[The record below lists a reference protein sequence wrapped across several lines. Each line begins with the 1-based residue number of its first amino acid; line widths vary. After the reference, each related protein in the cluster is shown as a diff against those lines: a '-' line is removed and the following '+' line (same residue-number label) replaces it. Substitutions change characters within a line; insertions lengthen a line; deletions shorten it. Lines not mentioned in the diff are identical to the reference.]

1 MVPIPEKGYEERSIG
16 RSFAPRLGANWIVRS
31 PVCAHDSWGCVRLE
45 SETKLAERTQS
56 TWIAG
61 RYVYERELGQGGAGR
76 VLLVRDAVGGELLAL
91 KLVAAAAEDQV
102 RAEFALLS
110 GIAHPNLACVLGL
123 LRVDEAMPSLRV
135 PRGTLALV
143 SEFAPGLAADRALR
157 LMAAGAPGRGS
168 AGANAAASK
177 VFATTRSPAPRERQ
191 LALAIGV
198 LDRAARALSAVHAQ
212 GFVHGD
218 VKPANLIVSED
229 SRGLK
234 LIDLGFARAPGF
246 EERPSGTPDYMAPEL
261 FRGELS
267 PAADVYALGVSVWR
281 LLAPPTAAS
290 FAVSPAE
297 LLACSL
303 ADPDASEP
311 LPGWVPAPLAELLRA
326 MRAPDRERRP
336 ANARELI
343 AEIAR
348 LATGLP
354 AELASELSGA
364 AAESRNWKERSL
376 AVSALPFV
384 GHAEARRAFS
394 AALARGPAV
403 AVVGPAGSGRS
414 RLVRDA
420 VFALQLARSKSGGS
434 LPAYRVVRSVPAR
447 LEAGPLIWHVVG
459 ADAVSAVDVARF
471 ARATEVEPNPSLLVL
486 ERTQPLEAADL
497 TQVSLGPLE
506 RIELQR
512 LVSDAL
518 GAEARLTPVVL
529 DEAAAVSGGL
539 AARLCRAIGAGLAA
553 GRDLARPGEWR
564 EASAAQASSAR
575 TEAVLPALPAQA
587 NQLAGLLC
595 VAGGS
600 LSQDRLQPC
609 FESAQS
615 LGEAIQLLCVLG
627 LASRASDGRLRLR
640 PDVTC
645 GLWDE
650 LGAERRRAR
659 ARAVL
664 DVAIGASESAVSRA
678 STPADPFASRERG
691 ADARS
696 EAFLACAL
704 GRTEDALRFFA
715 SSVQRALAS
724 GDPALAV
731 ELVSEV
737 DAYLGAVARTHQLAA
752 FEAEALRALGNYPE
766 ALTVLAR
773 WLPPEAETRKLELDR
788 PPAAGGDARTSA
800 APSGEDSG
808 KLHLLRAEIFRL
820 QGDGAAAG
828 AAARALLDAEDKS
841 ARSPVALGA
850 RTLLARL
857 ALDAGD
863 AERAEREARRV
874 HDEAGDDACGLRA
887 AEVLSLALIHRGQ
900 DAQAQAVLEPALT
913 AARARGERAAE
924 ARLWSVQGSRQQ
936 MAGQLRA
943 AAASFGRAF
952 ELADV
957 AGEFHAAASFR
968 VNLGTAQLDAGELGT
983 ALETLRDGARRL
995 ARLGRDRDVGR
1006 TLYNLALAR
1015 QLIGDYPD
1023 ALRVAE
1029 RAQAAA
1035 VRAGDFA
1042 GAAFACVLRAETAKE
1057 QGELSRAR
1065 ESLEAL
1071 PDLAKLAAF
1080 DRIAVASRAAALCAE
1095 LADEPAA
1102 NAYLTR
1108 AEVDAEHSGSDD
1120 VELGLARAAWF
1131 GLRREWR
1138 EAQRE
1143 AERALGR
1150 AAERGEFALQILALS
1165 AAARAAESRGDASLM
1180 RARLSELRAQLDSAA
1195 LTLSSADRARLR
1207 EVPAYRAALSAL
1219 PAAALDRSALAAKGR
1234 PGSPTAHDRAPAA
1247 DGGDQRFRRLAGIAK
1262 RLTAETHSRRLYELL
1277 LDSAIDLTHAESGF
1291 LMLRDAEGELRVRA
1305 GRTLGERDQ
1314 AERGISH
1321 SIVARVLSSGQAL
1334 STVDALRDERLSGAS
1349 SVHAL
1354 ALRSVLVVPLRSGA
1368 EILGVIYLDDR
1379 LRPFA
1384 FGDDEVA
1391 LLTDL
1396 ADLASIALEAIE
1408 RLRRE
1413 RRAVRRLRATQTE
1426 LARQVE
1432 AQAIEL
1438 ASWKGAKQLAGE
1450 HSGIV
1455 AHSSAMR
1462 DTLEL
1467 ALRIA
1472 RSDVP
1477 VLIRGES
1484 GTGKEL
1490 IAKAI
1495 HAASTRKDAPFVS
1508 ENCGAIPESLL
1519 ESTLFGHVKG
1529 AFTGADRRHH
1539 GLFEAAHGGTL
1550 FLDEIGEMTPSMQV
1564 RLLRVLQDG
1573 EVRPIGG
1580 ERATRVNV
1588 RVLSATHRDV
1598 DAMLERGGFREDLF
1612 YRLAVVS
1619 LVLPP
1624 LRERSEDILPLV
1636 QHFLAKY
1643 APGRATKI
1651 DKRVLERLT
1660 THPWP
1665 GNVRQ
1670 LENEVRRGLAL
1681 SPSDTLR
1688 EEHFSVFAQR
1698 TGTAEITDLDL
1709 RAHVDELERKLIR
1722 RALDAA
1728 RGNQTRAAEMLG
1740 VSRFGLQ
1747 KMLKRLFPT
1756 PPVER

>member
-1 MVPIPEKGYEERSIG
+1 M
-16 RSFAPRLGANWIVRS
+16 
-31 PVCAHDSWGCVRLE
+31 
-45 SETKLAERTQS
+45 
-56 TWIAG
+56 
-61 RYVYERELGQGGAGR
+61 
-76 VLLVRDAVGGELLAL
+76 LLVNDASTGEQLAL

-110 GIAHPNLACVLGL
+110 GIAHPNLARVVGL
-123 LRVDEAMPSLRV
+123 LRIDEAIAALRV
-135 PRGTLALV
+135 PRGTLALI

-157 LMAAGAPGRGS
+157 LMAAGAPGRVP
-168 AGANAAASK
+168 A
-177 VFATTRSPAPRERQ
+177 ATTAAKGAGPRNSAPRERQ

-218 VKPANLIVSED
+218 VKPANLIVAED
-229 SRGLK
+229 GRGLK

-261 FRGELS
+261 FRGESS
-267 PAADVYALGVSVWR
+267 PAVDVYALGVSVWR
-281 LLAPPTAAS
+281 LLAPPMAAR
-290 FAVSPAE
+290 FEASPAE
-297 LLACSL
+297 LLARSL
-303 ADPDASEP
+303 ADPTTSEP
-311 LPGWVPAPLAELLRA
+311 LPAWVPAPLVELLAA
-326 MRAPDRERRP
+326 MRQPDRARRP
-336 ANARELI
+336 ADARELL
-343 AEIAR
+343 AEITR
-348 LATGLP
+348 LATALP
-354 AELASELSGA
+354 AELVSELSGA
-364 AAESRNWKERSL
+364 AAESRSAKERAL

-384 GHAEARRAFS
+384 GQPQARRSFA
-394 AALARGPAV
+394 AALASGPAV
-403 AVVGPAGSGRS
+403 AVVGPEGSGRS

-420 VFALQLARSKSGGS
+420 VFALQLARATTGEA
-434 LPAYRVVRSVPAR
+434 LPDYRVVRSVPAR
-447 LEAGPLIWHVVG
+447 LDAGPIVWHVIG
-459 ADAVSAVDVARF
+459 ADGVTAEEVSRF
-471 ARATEVEPNPSLLVL
+471 ARAAEVEPNPSVLVL
-486 ERTQPLEAADL
+486 ERTLPLEAAAL
-497 TQVSLGPLE
+497 TAVSVGPLM
-506 RIELQR
+506 RVELEQ
-512 LVSDAL
+512 LVSAAL
-518 GAEARLTPVVL
+518 GSGARIAPSAI

-539 AARLCRAIGAGLAA
+539 AARLCRALGAGLAA
-553 GRDLARPGEWR
+553 GRDLSRPGDWR
-564 EASAAQASSAR
+564 ESGAGGERAGS
-575 TEAVLPALPAQA
+575 VLPALSEPAR
-587 NQLAGLLC
+587 NLAEFLC
-595 VAGGS
+595 VSGGS
-600 LSQDRLQPC
+600 SPQDRLQPR
-609 FESAQS
+609 FETEQQ
-615 LGEAIQLLCVLG
+615 LGEAIQLLTALG

-640 PDVTC
+640 PDVART
-645 GLWDE
+645 LWSE
-650 LGAERRRAR
+650 LGEQRRAERAR
-659 ARAVL
+659 GVLGVDAASARPLVGE
-664 DVAIGASESAVSRA
+664 GADHASARH
-678 STPADPFASRERG
+678 TLPADSTRERN

-696 EAFLACAL
+696 EAFLACAT
-704 GRTEDALRFFA
+704 GRVADASRAFA
-715 SSVQRALAS
+715 ASVQRALTN
-724 GDPALAV
+724 GDPALAN
-731 ELVSEV
+731 ELATEAHV
-737 DAYLGAVARTHQLAA
+737 YLGSAAQTQQLAA
-752 FEAEALRALGNYPE
+752 LQADALRALGNYAE
-766 ALTVLAR
+766 ALALLTPWLEQAAADGGGSTRANPSKTVDDVADTSEAR
-773 WLPPEAETRKLELDR
+773 ESGSTGERGPGVARDTTRPARGSAGLSNDAPAESRSDESRD
-788 PPAAGGDARTSA
+788 
-800 APSGEDSG
+800 DSG
-808 KLHLLRAEIFRL
+808 KLRLLRAEILRL
-820 QGDGAAAG
+820 QGDAAG
-828 AAARALLDAEDKS
+828 ASSEAGAILQSEAKAARSSL
-841 ARSPVALGA
+841 ALGA
-850 RTLLARL
+850 STLLARL

-863 AERAEREARRV
+863 VDHAEREARHV
-874 HDEAGDDACGLRA
+874 TEEAGDDPRGLRA
-887 AEVLSLALIHRGQ
+887 AEVLSLALIHRGE
-900 DAQAQAVLEPALT
+900 DSQAQAVLEPALT
-913 AARARGERAAE
+913 AARVRGERAAE
-924 ARLWSVQGSRQQ
+924 ARLWSVQGSRQKL
-936 MAGQLRA
+936 AGQLRA

-952 ELADV
+952 ELADA
-957 AGEFHAAASFR
+957 AGEFHAAASFL

-1029 RAQAAA
+1029 RAEAAA
-1035 VRAGDFA
+1035 TRAGDLA
-1042 GAAFACVLRAETAKE
+1042 GAAFACLIRAEIAKE
-1057 QGELSRAR
+1057 HGEASRAR
-1065 ESLEAL
+1065 ERLESL
-1071 PDLAKLAAF
+1071 PDLATLPVLE
-1080 DRIAVASRAAALCAE
+1080 RVAVEARAAALCAE
-1095 LADEPAA
+1095 LADEAA
-1102 NAYLTR
+1102 ASAYLTR
-1108 AEVDAEHSGSDD
+1108 AEVDAEQAGSDD
-1120 VELGLARAAWF
+1120 VELALARAAWF
-1131 GLRREWR
+1131 GLRRESR

-1143 AERALGR
+1143 AERAL
-1150 AAERGEFALQILALS
+1150 ALASERGEFAVQILALS

-1180 RARLSELRAQLDSAA
+1180 RARLSELRAQLDTAA
-1195 LTLSSADRARLR
+1195 LSLSSADRARLR
-1207 EVPAYRAALSAL
+1207 EVRAYRAALSAL
-1219 PAAALDRSALAAKGR
+1219 PAAALERGLVARIKTG
-1234 PGSPTAHDRAPAA
+1234 T
-1247 DGGDQRFRRLAGIAK
+1247 GGDDAAAAHGGDARFRRLAGIAK
-1262 RLTAETHSRRLYELL
+1262 RLTAETHPRRLYELL

-1391 LLTDL
+1391 LLSDL

-1413 RRAVRRLRATQTE
+1413 RRAVRRLRATQAE

-1455 AHSSAMR
+1455 AHSASMR

-1467 ALRIA
+1467 ALRVA
-1472 RSDVP
+1472 RADVP

-1495 HAASTRKDAPFVS
+1495 HAASSRKDAPFIS
-1508 ENCGAIPESLL
+1508 ENCGAIPEGLL

-1539 GLFEAAHGGTL
+1539 GLFETAHGGTL

-1580 ERATRVNV
+1580 ERATKVDV

-1598 DAMLERGGFREDLF
+1598 DAMLERGGFRDDLF

-1643 APGRATKI
+1643 APGRGTKV
-1651 DKRVLERLT
+1651 DKRVIERLT
-1660 THPWP
+1660 SHGWP

-1670 LENEVRRGLAL
+1670 LENEIRRALAL
-1681 SPSDTLR
+1681 ASGDTLR

-1698 TGTAEITDLDL
+1698 TAAAEITDLDL

-1722 RALDAA
+1722 RALDSA
-1728 RGNQTRAAEMLG
+1728 RGNQTRAAELLG

-1756 PPVER
+1756 PAIER